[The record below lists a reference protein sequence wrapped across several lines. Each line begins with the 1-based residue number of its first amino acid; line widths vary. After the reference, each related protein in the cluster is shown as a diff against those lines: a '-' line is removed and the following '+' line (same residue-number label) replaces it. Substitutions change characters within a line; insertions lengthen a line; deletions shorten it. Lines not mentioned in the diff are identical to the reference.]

1 MEPVRLARGAWG
13 YASAVAAVGVVTAIG
28 LVAYPHLALAD
39 LGMLYL
45 PAVMIAALAGRGP
58 ALLASSLAVAAFDLC
73 FVPPRFRLAVHD
85 VRHTVTF
92 AVMFAAGLAIATLAE
107 RLRGQAALARQ
118 ADLRA
123 RSEEL
128 RSALLS
134 SVSHDLRTP
143 LAVITA
149 AASSAA
155 DPAVPVAARAELLES
170 VVTEARRLER
180 MLANLLQL
188 TRVETGVVPG
198 REWIPLDELVG
209 GALTRMEAWLGDR
222 AVEVAVGD
230 LAVPVDPVLFELVL
244 VNLIE
249 NAVKHG
255 APPIT
260 VAARLVDGRIE
271 IEILDRGPG
280 VPAGAEDRVF
290 DKFFR
295 ASTAPG
301 AGLGL
306 AVVRAIVTAHG
317 GRVAALPRDGG
328 GARFVLSLPT
338 VEPPEAPADDE
349 HDERGPLPSTA
360 SRPRATAGHP
370 HPAARDLGASTDD
383 LGASTDDLGAS
394 TGEAEA

>member
-1 MEPVRLARGAWG
+1 VSRPDEARGVRRAWG
-13 YASAVAAVGVVTAIG
+13 YASAIAAVAVVTAIG
-28 LVAYPHLALAD
+28 LAAYPHLALAD

-73 FVPPRFRLAVHD
+73 FVPPRFTFAVDH
-85 VRHTVTF
+85 VRHVVTF
-92 AVMFAAGLAIATLAE
+92 AVMFAAGLTIATLAE
-107 RLRGQAALARQ
+107 RVRRQADLARQ

-149 AASSAA
+149 AATSAG
-155 DPAVPVAARAELLES
+155 DPAVPAAARAELLES
-170 VVTEARRLER
+170 IGVEARRLER

-188 TRVETGVVPG
+188 TRLETGMVPH
-198 REWIPLDELVG
+198 REWIPVEELVG
-209 GALTRMEAWLGDR
+209 SALTRLESWLGER
-222 AVEVAVGD
+222 AVDVDVGE
-230 LAVPVDPVLFELVL
+230 LAVPVDPVLFELAL
-244 VNLIE
+244 INLIE
-249 NAVKHG
+249 NAAKHG

-260 VAARLVDGRIE
+260 IAARRTGDRIA
-271 IEILDRGPG
+271 IDVLDRGPG
-280 VPAGAEDRVF
+280 VRVGDEERVF

-295 ASTAPG
+295 HGAAPG

-317 GRVAALPRDGG
+317 GTVAARARDGG
-328 GARFVLSLPT
+328 GAHVVVELPALDG
-338 VEPPEAPADDE
+338 PPALA
-349 HDERGPLPSTA
+349 LPEEL
-360 SRPRATAGHP
+360 R
-370 HPAARDLGASTDD
+370 
-383 LGASTDDLGAS
+383 
-394 TGEAEA
+394 

>member
-1 MEPVRLARGAWG
+1 
-13 YASAVAAVGVVTAIG
+13 VAAVGVVTAIG
-28 LVAYPHLALAD
+28 LAAHPHLSLAD

-58 ALLASSLAVAAFDLC
+58 ALLASSLAVAAYDLC
-73 FVPPRFRLAVHD
+73 FVPPRFTFAIEHAS
-85 VRHTVTF
+85 HGVTF

-107 RLRGQAALARQ
+107 RLRGQARLARQ

-134 SVSHDLRTP
+134 SVSHDLRAP

-149 AASSAA
+149 AATSAG
-155 DPAVPVAARAELLES
+155 DPAVPAAARAELLES
-170 VVTEARRLER
+170 IGVEARRLER

-188 TRVETGVVPG
+188 TRLETGMVPH
-198 REWIPLDELVG
+198 REWIPLEELVG
-209 GALTRMEAWLGDR
+209 GALTRLEGWLGER
-222 AVEVAVGD
+222 AVAGVDVDVGE
-230 LAVPVDPVLFELVL
+230 LAVPVDPVLFELAL

-260 VAARLVDGRIE
+260 IAARRAGPRIA
-271 IEILDRGPG
+271 IDVLDRGPG
-280 VPAGAEDRVF
+280 VAAADEERVFEKFVRAGA
-290 DKFFR
+290 
-295 ASTAPG
+295 APG

-317 GRVAALPRDGG
+317 GAVAVRPRAGG
-328 GARFVLSLPT
+328 GARFVVELPAAAGPPAA
-338 VEPPEAPADDE
+338 PPE
-349 HDERGPLPSTA
+349 
-360 SRPRATAGHP
+360 
-370 HPAARDLGASTDD
+370 PAADRG
-383 LGASTDDLGAS
+383 
-394 TGEAEA
+394 GEAA

>member
-1 MEPVRLARGAWG
+1 MVGAVEPLHLPPRAWG
-13 YASAVAAVGVVTAIG
+13 WASAVAAVGVVTAIG
-28 LVAYPHLALAD
+28 LAAYPHLGLAD
-39 LGMLYL
+39 LAMLYL

-73 FVPPRFRLAVHD
+73 FVPPRFTFVVND

-92 AVMFAAGLAIATLAE
+92 AVMFAAGLTIATLAE

-149 AASSAA
+149 AATSAA

-170 VVTEARRLER
+170 VVAEARRLER

-188 TRVETGVVPG
+188 TRVETGIVPH
-198 REWIPLDELVG
+198 REWIPLEELVG
-209 GALTRMEAWLGDR
+209 GALTRLESWLGDR
-222 AVEVAVGD
+222 PVEVAVGE

-244 VNLIE
+244 INLIE
-249 NAVKHG
+249 NAFKHG
-255 APPIT
+255 APPVTI
-260 VAARLVDGRIE
+260 AARRVDGPPATIE

-295 ASTAPG
+295 AGSAPG

-306 AVVRAIVTAHG
+306 AVVRALVTAHG
-317 GRVAALPRDGG
+317 GRVSAHQRPGG
-328 GARFVLSLPT
+328 GARFVLELP
-338 VEPPEAPADDE
+338 VVDAPPYPADAPPYPADAPAPSAGSAAPG
-349 HDERGPLPSTA
+349 ER
-360 SRPRATAGHP
+360 RP
-370 HPAARDLGASTDD
+370 
-383 LGASTDDLGAS
+383 
-394 TGEAEA
+394 

>member
-1 MEPVRLARGAWG
+1 MEPLRLPPRTWG
-13 YASAVAAVGVVTAIG
+13 YASAVGAVALVTVIG
-28 LVAYPHLALAD
+28 LVAYPHLSLAD

-45 PAVMIAALAGRGP
+45 PAVMLAALAGRGP

-73 FVPPRFRLAVHD
+73 FVPPRFTFVVND
-85 VRHTVTF
+85 PRHTVTF
-92 AVMFAAGLAIATLAE
+92 VVMFAAGLTIATLAE

-149 AASSAA
+149 AATSAR
-155 DPAVPVAARAELLES
+155 DPAVPAAARGELLGSIES
-170 VVTEARRLER
+170 EARRLER

-188 TRVETGVVPG
+188 TRVETGLVPH

-209 GALTRMEAWLGDR
+209 GALTRMEQWLGDR
-222 AVEVAVGD
+222 AVEVDVGD
-230 LAVPVDPVLFELVL
+230 LAAPVDPVLFELVL
-244 VNLIE
+244 INLIE

-255 APPIT
+255 APPLT
-260 VAARLVDGRIE
+260 LAARREGEGITLEV
-271 IEILDRGPG
+271 LDRGPG
-280 VPAGAEDRVF
+280 VPVGSEERVFEKFVRAGA
-290 DKFFR
+290 
-295 ASTAPG
+295 APG

-317 GRVAALPRDGG
+317 GTVRAEARPGG
-328 GARFVLSLPT
+328 GARFVLWLPAGAEDPFAAGADRG
-338 VEPPEAPADDE
+338 VIEPPPSGSIEHEAP
-349 HDERGPLPSTA
+349 P
-360 SRPRATAGHP
+360 
-370 HPAARDLGASTDD
+370 
-383 LGASTDDLGAS
+383 
-394 TGEAEA
+394 

>member
-1 MEPVRLARGAWG
+1 MVPAMEPLHRRPRAWG
-13 YASAVAAVGVVTAIG
+13 YASAVAAVMVVTAIG
-28 LVAYPHLALAD
+28 LLAFPYLGLAD
-39 LGMLYL
+39 VGMLYL

-73 FVPPRFRLAVHD
+73 YIPPRFTFEINDA
-85 VRHTVTF
+85 RHAVTF
-92 AVMFAAGLAIATLAE
+92 AVMFAAGLTIATLAE

-149 AASSAA
+149 AATSAGDA
-155 DPAVPVAARAELLES
+155 AVPPAARAELLDS
-170 VVTEARRLER
+170 IVSEARRLER

-188 TRVETGVVPG
+188 TRVETGMVPH

-209 GALTRMEAWLGDR
+209 GALTRMEAWLG
-222 AVEVAVGD
+222 ACPIEVAVGD

-260 VAARLVDGRIE
+260 IAARRLDQRIE

-290 DKFFR
+290 DKFYR
-295 ASTAPG
+295 AGTAPG

-306 AVVRAIVTAHG
+306 AVVRAIVIAHG
-317 GRVAALPRDGG
+317 GTVAARARDGG
-328 GARFVLSLPT
+328 GARFVLELPA
-338 VEPPEAPADDE
+338 VDAPPEAPVDAPPE
-349 HDERGPLPSTA
+349 AAAGGSPS
-360 SRPRATAGHP
+360 
-370 HPAARDLGASTDD
+370 
-383 LGASTDDLGAS
+383 
-394 TGEAEA
+394 